1 MDEKHMQENY
11 LISITNKQ
19 CVEGRIEEFNLTT
32 TGSYLERNGKRYIVY
47 QEYDE
52 NCEVEQTSTLKI
64 SENTVSLL
72 RHNQDVC
79 HTNLIL
85 ENGKRHLC
93 QYGTPYGEVMMGIF
107 TTKLVDSLTDEGGD
121 LTVEYLLDVN
131 SSLSSV
137 NSLTISVKENQP
149 PTHA

>member
-1 MDEKHMQENY
+1 MNMDENY

-19 CVEGRIEEFNLTT
+19 CVEGEIEEISLTT
-32 TGSYLERNGKRYIVY
+32 TGSYTERNGKRYIVY
-47 QEYDE
+47 REYDE
-52 NCEVEQTSTLKI
+52 NCQVEQTSTLKI
-64 SENTVSLL
+64 SDNMVSLL
-72 RHNQDVC
+72 RHNNDFY

-93 QYGTPYGEVMMGIF
+93 QYGTPYGEVTMGVF
-107 TTKLVDSLTDEGGD
+107 TTKMVGSLNDQGGD

-137 NSLTISVKENQP
+137 NCITISVKENQP
-149 PTHA
+149 SHA